1 MKGDYGRYY
10 FKGKDGNIQFRKV
23 NAKERLVLLQYY
35 FRRRSGRI
43 LKIKNIAKAF
53 HVSDRTIQA
62 DIKKLEKDRIIKRIP
77 IYNNMGFQQGNKIMY
92 TGSKERLNGK
102 EPSIDK
108 IFDERNPMKLRDFEW
123 TDFWEYDDPLVFF
136 MEIGRDYGTI
146 DINSQVIRKH
156 IDTPKE

>member
-62 DIKKLEKDRIIKRIP
+62 DIKKLEKYFHLCDNSLLIII
-77 IYNNMGFQQGNKIMY
+77 
-92 TGSKERLNGK
+92 
-102 EPSIDK
+102 
-108 IFDERNPMKLRDFEW
+108 
-123 TDFWEYDDPLVFF
+123 
-136 MEIGRDYGTI
+136 
-146 DINSQVIRKH
+146 
-156 IDTPKE
+156 